1 MEETGVRSLGWE
13 DSPRGGHGNPL
24 QYSCLENPM
33 DKETWLAAVHRVTK
47 GRTRLKRFSTHAHT
61 WYMPGSVPGAGDTLQ
76 RSETDTVWALG
87 WLAGRTREM
96 KECLAANWKEHL
108 GCWEH

>member
-1 MEETGVRSLGWE
+1 
-13 DSPRGGHGNPL
+13 
-24 QYSCLENPM
+24 
-33 DKETWLAAVHRVTK
+33 
-47 GRTRLKRFSTHAHT
+47 
-61 WYMPGSVPGAGDTLQ
+61 MPGSVPGAGDTLQ

-87 WLAGRTREM
+87 WLPGRTREM